1 MSHTSESNNSD
12 IENELKNE
20 NNSDGEPVFLEKNEL
35 VEYNLDQMVNVFS
48 FLVGSF
54 TNWGSLNI
62 IGMFIGFNYK
72 LLISK
77 KFYLD
82 IMSSLDG
89 VIPSFVLGV
98 FIVNIYIPYFF
109 MSIVL
114 GGCAQ
119 KYKIQLIDN
128 YNYFHKN
135 HLPNLILVVK
145 NNDFLQGLIR
155 SIEPESKQE

>member
-1 MSHTSESNNSD
+1 MSHTSESNSD
-12 IENELKNE
+12 IKNDSE
-20 NNSDGEPVFLEKNEL
+20 RGSDSGSEPVFLEKNEL
-35 VEYNLDQMVNVFS
+35 VEYNLDQMVNIFS

-89 VIPSFVLGV
+89 VVPSFVLGV

-128 YNYFHKN
+128 YNDFHNN
-135 HLPNLILVVK
+135 HLPNLVLVVK

>member
-1 MSHTSESNNSD
+1 MIRGVCVLSLKISYLNSENRL
-12 IENELKNE
+12 IEYDLDK
-20 NNSDGEPVFLEKNEL
+20 FLNII
-35 VEYNLDQMVNVFS
+35 S
-48 FLVGSF
+48 FLVGVF

-98 FIVNIYIPYFF
+98 FIVNIYIPYFL
-109 MSIVL
+109 MSIFL
-114 GGCAQ
+114 GSCAQ
-119 KYKIQLIDN
+119 KYKVQLRTN
-128 YNYFHKN
+128 YNTFNKHY
-135 HLPNLILVVK
+135 LPNLIFVVR

-155 SIEPESKQE
+155 SIDTKQE